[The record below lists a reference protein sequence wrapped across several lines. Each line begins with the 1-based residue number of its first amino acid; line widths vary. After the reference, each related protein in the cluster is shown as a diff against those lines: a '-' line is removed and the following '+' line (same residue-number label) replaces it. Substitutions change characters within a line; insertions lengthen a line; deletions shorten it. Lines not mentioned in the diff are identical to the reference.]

1 MGVETLTASRNA
13 KISQKE
19 TKESEKAIVEKKVK
33 RLKDAY
39 DKVHTEVEN
48 ARTLKSDFNNQDD
61 FTGDEWKGTKSQQF
75 ENNNFEN
82 FKNQYSVYIT
92 RLDGIQDDINT
103 ELTKQENKV
112 ISLNGDILGLGQ
124 AINSLWNQIQN
135 WVN

>member
-1 MGVETLTASRNA
+1 MGVETLTTSRNA
-13 KISQKE
+13 KISEKE
-19 TKESEKAIVEKKVK
+19 TKESEKAIAEKKVE
-33 RLKDAY
+33 RLKEAY
-39 DKVHTEVEN
+39 KKVHAEVEN
-48 ARTLKSDFNNQDD
+48 SRTAKSAFNRQDD
-61 FTGDEWKGTKSQQF
+61 FTGDEWKGTKSQEF
-75 ENNNFEN
+75 ENNNLEN